1 MKGYEITKQLK
12 ERKNPNHQFIKWW
25 RKENDFLDYDLI
37 DRYVNNFDDSEEIA
51 GFDLID
57 SEQMWAE
64 LKHLCGDRIARV
76 KKDGGEYISWRPA
89 SGRDAGKTQ
98 ECQFSS
104 QSLIAIF
111 DRETRG
117 NPVDS

>member
-1 MKGYEITKQLK
+1 MKGYEITRQLK
-12 ERKNPNHQFIKWW
+12 ERKQPNHQFIKWW

-37 DRYVNNFDDSEEIA
+37 DRYVKNFDDSEEIY

-57 SEQMWAE
+57 TEQMWRE
-64 LKHLCGDRIARV
+64 VKNLCHERISRID
-76 KKDGGEYISWRPA
+76 KDGQQYISWRPA
-89 SGRDAGKTQ
+89 SGSQAGMTR
-98 ECQFSS
+98 ECPFTP
-104 QSLIAIF
+104 QSLIEIF